1 MRLRPG
7 SRDDRDMETQSRVL
21 ALPVRELMTRGVIE
35 CPPET
40 PLRAVARL
48 MATHRVHAVAVE
60 GELGWGIV
68 SDLDLVAAATLDLER
83 RTAGQ
88 TASSP
93 ALTVSADESL
103 ERVAQLMTENE
114 TAHVIVTG
122 PEGLPAGVVSTLDVA
137 RALGGD

>member
-1 MRLRPG
+1 MANTLGTRP
-7 SRDDRDMETQSRVL
+7 TT
-21 ALPVRELMTRGVIE
+21 LPVREIMTSGVIA
-35 CPPET
+35 CPPEA
-40 PLRAVARL
+40 PLRTVARL

-60 GELGWGIV
+60 GELGWGVV
-68 SDLDLVAAATLDLER
+68 SDLDLMAAAALDLDR

-93 ALTVSADESL
+93 ALTVLPDESL

-122 PEGLPAGVVSTLDVA
+122 PEGEPTGVVSTLDVA

>member
-1 MRLRPG
+1 MG
-7 SRDDRDMETQSRVL
+7 TQAQL
-21 ALPVRELMTRGVIE
+21 LTLQVREIMTRGVIE
-35 CPPET
+35 APPET

-48 MATHRVHAVAVE
+48 MAAHRVHAVAVR
-60 GELGWGIV
+60 GDLGWGIV
-68 SDLDLVAAATLDLER
+68 SDLDLMAAAALDLDR

-93 ALTVSADESL
+93 ALTVAQDESL

-114 TAHVIVTG
+114 TAHVIVAG
-122 PEGLPAGVVSTLDVA
+122 PEGEPTGVVSTLDVA